1 MAVIIWQLDLQLLVQ
16 SLSITTKSEFESHS
30 WQGVLDTTLCD
41 KDLQHVCKKCSV
53 PLIFLD
59 VSFINRRVMLA
70 LFYSYLTEMLIFNG
84 GSFYL

>member
-1 MAVIIWQLDLQLLVQ
+1 MARVENDSQID
-16 SLSITTKSEFESHS
+16 
-30 WQGVLDTTLCD
+30 
-41 KDLQHVCKKCSV
+41 KKCSV

>member
-1 MAVIIWQLDLQLLVQ
+1 MRMLVP
-16 SLSITTKSEFESHS
+16 LE
-30 WQGVLDTTLCD
+30 TLVEND
-41 KDLQHVCKKCSV
+41 SQIDKKCSV